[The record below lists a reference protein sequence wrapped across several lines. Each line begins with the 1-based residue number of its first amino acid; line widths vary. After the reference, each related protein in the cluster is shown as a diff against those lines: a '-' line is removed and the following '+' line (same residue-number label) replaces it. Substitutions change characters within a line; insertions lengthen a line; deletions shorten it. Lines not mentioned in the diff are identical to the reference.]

1 MPVPRG
7 CPPMVARVM
16 KACWH
21 ADPNKRPS
29 FLLIATLLT
38 TKVSSSVNSAS
49 SPVEGTSSTKEMNP
63 NYSNSVYL

>member
-1 MPVPRG
+1 
-7 CPPMVARVM
+7 MVARVM

-38 TKVSSSVNSAS
+38 TKVSSSANNAS
-49 SPVEGTSSTKEMNP
+49 SPVEGTKE
-63 NYSNSVYL
+63 YSNDVYL

>member
-1 MPVPRG
+1 
-7 CPPMVARVM
+7 MVARVM

-38 TKVSSSVNSAS
+38 TKVSSSVGSAS
-49 SPVEGTSSTKEMNP
+49 SPVDGTSTANKMAP
-63 NYSNSVYL
+63 NYSNDVYL